1 MSTRKILLA
10 LLASFLASQSAMS
23 EEPLYPSDPPE
34 IVIGPDGKKMA
45 RVLGELMP
53 LSRVGFDVDG
63 DKIAENLTDK
73 MDNAAPGELFD
84 VEVRFRE
91 GTTQETVDN
100 IENVVGAI
108 QDKHIYFIN
117 NNFYL
122 LAKADAA
129 QIRQL
134 SLMPDVESILLTP
147 IGRIDSVP
155 DSLSQQP
162 TGEAGIIVTPAHPT
176 PNDRIIVTVF
186 GVAGCTPKD
195 PRVSLSGN
203 EIHFDFPPPPDVDPN
218 NSGMVGCVTA
228 LIPWAEAEQ
237 IGSLPAGTYDVIV
250 TRWVSAAKPSSEI
263 GRASFTVD
271 PVSVKPKK
279 LVCKN
284 LTTEKQKMIKSRTS
298 FKSCAAAGL
307 KIRPG
312 DRIQQI
318 SIGIAK

>member
-1 MSTRKILLA
+1 MSTRKTLLA

-195 PRVSLSGN
+195 PRVSFSGN
-203 EIHFDFPPPPDVDPN
+203 EIHFDFPPPSNVNPN
-218 NSGMVGCVTA
+218 NSDMVICPTA
-228 LIPWAEAEQ
+228 LIPWAKAEQ
-237 IGSLPAGTYDVIV
+237 IGNLPAGTYNVV
-250 TRWVSAAKPSSEI
+250 ATPI

-271 PVSVKPKK
+271 PVSVEPKK
-279 LVCKN
+279 LVCHN
-284 LTTEKQKMIKSRTS
+284 LTTKKQKAIKSRTG